1 MNQGGELVIALIFSE
16 LDTNQDGFINKD
28 EARDFIMKS
37 NNSSDAKDTAL
48 KLIDPIFE
56 LLDTDKDGK
65 ISVQELITAFL
76 FTILLLFFF

>member
-65 ISVQELITAFL
+65 ISVQELITAFSKNEL
-76 FTILLLFFF
+76 P

>member
-65 ISVQELITAFL
+65 ISVQELIKAFSKNEL
-76 FTILLLFFF
+76 P

>member
-65 ISVQELITAFL
+65 ISVQELITAFSKNEL
-76 FTILLLFFF
+76 A